1 MSKKDFVEAFAKRTG
16 ETKKRAEELVNDFL
30 ETVEE
35 SLANG
40 AGVQFVGWGAFTVV
54 QRAERKGINPQT
66 KEEMTIPARKAVKF
80 KAGKGLC
87 EKVR

>member
-1 MSKKDFVEAFAKRTG
+1 MSKKDFVEALAKRTG

-40 AGVQFVGWGAFTVV
+40 DSVQFVGWGAFTVV

-80 KAGKGLC
+80 KVGKGLA
-87 EKVR
+87 EKVK

>member
-40 AGVQFVGWGAFTVV
+40 DSVQFVGWGAFTVV

-80 KAGKGLC
+80 KVGKGLA
-87 EKVR
+87 EKVK